1 MRCVR
6 KSSHRQLR
14 SIEIGRT
21 AWQSVAHSSETRQ
34 TKRNDTLI
42 IRCEQK
48 NQSNANEHVR
58 FEFSKSGRKYIKTR
72 NRKLS
77 IMIRLKLAKWLRNFF
92 RLKWCIKYGA
102 WFVSLWMP
110 TGNFSSNPKEKVVDW
125 YIFQSIVRFPKHF
138 KRVFV
143 CVFFFSP
150 AFTFC
155 LSWQIEQKPS
165 LGMGKKQDDGKSD
178 KMSGWVWWRTHGLNT
193 LSVKVTHKKWGKS
206 IDSNRNMRWT
216 KIRLCSTRVLLEW
229 RPSKWVCRCS
239 RREMLFRQ
247 NSLENHEDYD

>member
-42 IRCEQK
+42 IRCERK

-138 KRVFV
+138 NRVFV
-143 CVFFFSP
+143 CVFFFFSSVHI
-150 AFTFC
+150 
-155 LSWQIEQKPS
+155 LSFMANWAKAELGNGQKA
-165 LGMGKKQDDGKSD
+165 
-178 KMSGWVWWRTHGLNT
+178 R
-193 LSVKVTHKKWGKS
+193 
-206 IDSNRNMRWT
+206 RW
-216 KIRLCSTRVLLEW
+216 KIR
-229 RPSKWVCRCS
+229 
-239 RREMLFRQ
+239 
-247 NSLENHEDYD
+247 